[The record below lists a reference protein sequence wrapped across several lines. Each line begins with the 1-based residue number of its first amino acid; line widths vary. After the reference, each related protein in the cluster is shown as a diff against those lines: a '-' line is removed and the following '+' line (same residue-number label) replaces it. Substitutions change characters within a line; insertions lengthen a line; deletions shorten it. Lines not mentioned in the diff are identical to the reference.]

1 MKNIL
6 QVYKL
11 QLWIIIWVFSYLFIF
26 LNIYYYLNQLE
37 SKYFKSIVNEE
48 KHFFISSE
56 TNYEELLK
64 QLKDSFDIPNN
75 VFFNTYAKQKN
86 LSRFKSGTYK
96 LEIGYSLDD
105 IINLIRS
112 RESMEHKGVWFTFS
126 ASDNFTLLASDFY
139 ENFINTLDSTSLV
152 SAIYNYD
159 YSNHGIDVQ
168 SDSNFVKAFFLP
180 DSYRL
185 NTNCTQEDFIK
196 RMLKEYNKYWDESK
210 KNKAQIVGLTNFEV
224 SVLASIV
231 YKEASHE
238 FEYDTIASLYLN
250 RLSQGIKLQ
259 ADPTVNYAF
268 KERYGFDKNLNRV
281 YDKHTLIESDYNTYV
296 NKGLPPSPICVPSK
310 QSIEAVLKNVNHN
323 YLYMC
328 AKVEI
333 DEVNNYIIFDKT
345 HLFEEQYKYHKKNA
359 NKYQS
364 ALNKIEK
371 DNSREKKGKERKYKV
386 CYNHYYH
393 TDLDCLTKK
402 EK

>member
-1 MKNIL
+1 MKSIS
-6 QVYKL
+6 QTYKSK
-11 QLWIIIWVFSYLFIF
+11 LWIMIWALSYLFIF

-37 SKYFKSIVNEE
+37 SKYFKSIIINKE
-48 KHFFISSE
+48 KQFFISNE
-56 TNYEELLK
+56 TNYEDLLK

-75 VFFNTYAKQKN
+75 IFFNTYAKQKN
-86 LSRFKSGTYK
+86 LSRFKPGTYSLK
-96 LEIGYSLDD
+96 VGSSLDD

-112 RESMEHKGVWFTFS
+112 RESVEHNGIWFTFS
-126 ASDNFTLLASDFY
+126 ASDNFTLLASNFHKD
-139 ENFINTLDSTSLV
+139 FINTLDSTSLV

-159 YSNHGIDVQ
+159 YNNNDIQ
-168 SDSNFVKAFFLP
+168 TDSNFVKAFFLP
-180 DSYRL
+180 DSYKL
-185 NTNCTQEDFIK
+185 NPDCTQEDFIK
-196 RMLKEYNKYWDESK
+196 KMLKEYNKYWDEDK
-210 KNKAQIVGLTNFEV
+210 KNKAHRVGLTNFEV

-250 RLSQGIKLQ
+250 RLSQEMKLQ

-268 KERYGFDKNLNRV
+268 KEKYGFDKSLDRV
-281 YDKHTLIESDYNTYV
+281 YNKHTLIESDYNTYV
-296 NKGLPPSPICVPSK
+296 YKGLPPSPICIPSK
-310 QSIEAVLKNVNHN
+310 QSIEAVLKAVNHN

-328 AKVEI
+328 ANVEI
-333 DEVNNYIIFDKT
+333 DESNNHILFDKT

-371 DNSREKKGKERKYKV
+371 DDLREEKGKERKYKV
-386 CYNHYYH
+386 CYHHYYH
-393 TDLDCLTKK
+393 TDLDCLIDK